1 MKKFI
6 AVLQTKNGFT
16 TWVGIASD
24 KFAARELYK
33 NIGCT
38 YSIMEYSK
46 HNHEI
51 ANQNVKLLNNI

>member
-6 AVLQTKNGFT
+6 AVIQTKAGFK

-33 NIGCT
+33 HIGCT
-38 YSIMEYSK
+38 VSLMEYSK
-46 HNHEI
+46 INHDI
-51 ANQNVKLLNNI
+51 ANQNVKMYNNI